1 MSTYSSNLRI
11 ELIGTGEQAGT
22 WGTTTNTNL
31 GTLIENAISGYEAV
45 SVTSAN
51 QALTA
56 INGADD
62 QARNMIVDVTTTTGA
77 DFAIYAPPTPKVYVV
92 NNSSAFI
99 ATIYN
104 STVLGNTTAAGTGVA
119 VPAGKSTTVWSDGTD
134 MAVAYNTRTLDSVAG
149 TIDGVT
155 IGATTPAAAAVTDFE
170 TTGAIT
176 EAVYDMGAGV
186 DLDPANG
193 TIQTK
198 VLSANVT
205 FTESLASGQSLVLQ
219 FLGGAT
225 YTVTWPTVTWVGAAG
240 NTAPVLSGSDV
251 VIFWKISS
259 TLYAS
264 YAGSFV

>member
-11 ELIGTGEQAGT
+11 ELIDTGTQAGI
-22 WGTTTNTNL
+22 WGITTNNNL
-31 GTLIENAISGYEAV
+31 GTLLENSISGYEAV

-62 QARNMIVDVTTTTGA
+62 QARNMILEVTTTTGA
-77 DFAIYAPPTPKVYVV
+77 NFAVYAPPTPKVYVV
-92 NNSSAFI
+92 KNSSAFV
-99 ATIYN
+99 ATVYN

-119 VPAGKSTTVWSDGTD
+119 IPAGRSTTIWSDGTN
-134 MAVAYNTRTLDSVAG
+134 MVVAYNTYTLDSKAG
-149 TIDGVT
+149 TIDGVV
-155 IGATTPAAAAVTDFE
+155 IGATTPAVATVSNFE
-170 TTGAIT
+170 TTGSVT
-176 EAVYDMGAGV
+176 EAVYAMGAGV

-198 VLSANVT
+198 ALSANVT
-205 FTESLASGQSLVLQ
+205 FTESLASGQSLELQ
-219 FLGGAT
+219 FTGGAT

-240 NTAPVLSGSDV
+240 NVAPTLSGSDA

-259 TLYAS
+259 TLYAA
-264 YAGSFV
+264 YAGSYI